1 MSNAVEA
8 RKVVFELFQELDSFR
23 LDDYKAMGNPE
34 EGMAALVRFMTDAA
48 SAEGNMFTGRGDN
61 LFVWIDKD
69 TNSETLLTTERDLS
83 LQKESVQLLGLD
95 HPLVVAHLKQFRELP
110 PEELGL
116 CVKSPDGTQGILAT
130 WAVETRGDK
139 GQVQRLIITLGID
152 AEGRRHVA
160 WERQP
165 EKLWRSQVYSH
176 NGQDTDK
183 NLDILRNGF
192 EPMLQRE
199 LEHRGLD
206 KLKRGFEA
214 KLIGWVEA
222 LG

>member
-1 MSNAVEA
+1 M
-8 RKVVFELFQELDSFR
+8 D
-23 LDDYKAMGNPE
+23 
-34 EGMAALVRFMTDAA
+34 ALVQFVADAA
-48 SAEGNMFTGRGDN
+48 NTEGETFTSRGDKS
-61 LFVWIDKD
+61 FAWIDKH
-69 TNSETLLTTERDLS
+69 TGAEILLTTDRELS